1 MDDNSRDRLTLARR
15 FLEPSN
21 STHRQY
27 EALRAFFVDRV
38 PSAEAA
44 ARFGYTPGSF
54 RVLVHQFRNQPGRD
68 FFAPTAR
75 QGRPP
80 GKRKRLREQ
89 VVALRKQNLSVHD
102 ISRALARDG
111 EALSPAAVAAILEEE
126 GFAKLPRRGDD
137 ERPDQPRPVVAE
149 AADVRQLDLTPRHFR
164 TKFGGLFL
172 FLPWLV
178 SADLDAILARAGLPG
193 SKMIPAA
200 CAVRSLLALKLFGN
214 ARHSHVMSSVLDE
227 GLALFAGLNVVP
239 KRSSLTEYSSRVEPG
254 CYPKLMRHWFDAVS
268 RLGLEWG
275 TSFDLDFH
283 TIPFHGEDALVEK
296 HYVSKRSR
304 RQKGMLAFLAQDAGT
319 RVFCYA
325 NGELRKDQQNDE
337 VLRFVDYW
345 KQRTGR
351 LPEELIFD
359 SKLTTYANLDKLN
372 RMGIPFITLRRRT
385 PKLLAEIA
393 RTPTS
398 AWRRIELE
406 SVSRG
411 YKTPRILDRRITLN
425 DYDGPLRQLT
435 IAELG
440 HEEPTLLLTNQLS
453 RSASHLIGRYAQR
466 MLIEN
471 NIEDGVDFFH
481 MDALSSAVAMKISC
495 DLQLTLMAS
504 SLYRLLAVRIGHGY
518 ESAKSRHLFRDFI
531 DASAGIA
538 IDEDDVVVRFQRRA
552 HNPLLVAAGFDWT
565 DIKVPWLGGKR
576 LRLVFGESVHGPE
589 VEHGVNAETNIQ

>member
-1 MDDNSRDRLTLARR
+1 MKPCG
-15 FLEPSN
+15 PSS
-21 STHRQY
+21 ST
-27 EALRAFFVDRV
+27 VS
-38 PSAEAA
+38 SAQAA

-54 RVLVHQFRNQPGRD
+54 RVLVHQFRNQPRRD
-68 FFAPTAR
+68 FFVPTAR

-80 GKRKRLREQ
+80 GTRTRLREL
-89 VVALRKQNLSVHD
+89 VITLRKQNLSVHD
-102 ISRALARDG
+102 ISRALDRDG
-111 EALSPAAVAAILEEE
+111 TVLSPAAVALILKEE

-137 ERPDQPRPVVAE
+137 ERPDQPRPIVAD
-149 AADVRQLDLTPRHFR
+149 AADVRQLDLTPRGFR

-178 SADLDAILARAGLPG
+178 ATDLDAILARAGLPG
-193 SKMIPAA
+193 SKMVPAA

-239 KRSSLTEYSSRVEPG
+239 KRSFLTEYSGRVEPA
-254 CYPKLMRHWFDAVS
+254 CYPKLMRHWFDTVS
-268 RLGLEWG
+268 RLGLKWG

-283 TIPFHGEDALVEK
+283 TIPFHGDDALVEK

-304 RQKGMLAFLAQDAGT
+304 RQKGVLAFLAQDADT

-337 VLRFVDYW
+337 ILRFVAFW
-345 KQRTGR
+345 KKRTGR

-359 SKLTTYANLDKLN
+359 SKLTTYANLNELN
-372 RMGIPFITLRRRT
+372 RMGVLFITLRRRT

-393 RTPTS
+393 RTAPS
-398 AWRRIELE
+398 AWRRVELE
-406 SVSRG
+406 SVSRA
-411 YKTPRILDRRITLN
+411 YRTPRVLDRRVTLKG
-425 DYDGPLRQLT
+425 YDGPLRQLT
-435 IAELG
+435 
-440 HEEPTLLLTNQLS
+440 

-481 MDALSSAVAMKISC
+481 MDALSSAVAMKVSC

-504 SLYRLLAVRIGHGY
+504 SLYRLLAARIGHGY

-531 DASAGIA
+531 DATAGIE
-538 IDEDDVVVRFQRRA
+538 IDEAEVVVRYQRRA
-552 HNPLLVAAGFDWT
+552 HNPLLLAAGFDKT
-565 DIKVPWLGGKR
+565 DIKVPWLGGRR
-576 LRLVFGESVHGPE
+576 LRLDFGGSALGTET
-589 VEHGVNAETNIQ
+589 EHGVNSKTNID

>member
-1 MDDNSRDRLTLARR
+1 MDDHSRDRLTLARR

-27 EALRAFFVDRV
+27 EALRAFFVDGV

-54 RVLVHQFRNQPGRD
+54 RVLVHQFRNQPGRG

-80 GKRKRLREQ
+80 GKQKRLREQ

-111 EALSPAAVAAILEEE
+111 ESLSPAAIAVILEEE
-126 GFAKLPRRGDD
+126 GFAKLPRRLDD

-149 AADVRQLDLTPRHFR
+149 VADVRRLDLTPRHFR

-178 SADLDAILARAGLPG
+178 SAGLDKLLAPGGFPG
-193 SKMIPAA
+193 SKMVPAA

-239 KRSSLTEYSSRVEPG
+239 KRSFLTEYSCRVDPA
-254 CYPKLMRHWFDAVS
+254 CYPKLMRDWFDTVS

-283 TIPFHGEDALVEK
+283 TIPFHGDDALVEK
-296 HYVSKRSR
+296 HYISKRSR
-304 RQKGMLAFLAQDAGT
+304 RQKGMLAFLAQDADT

-325 NGELRKDQQNDE
+325 NGELRKDEQNDE
-337 VLRFVDYW
+337 VLRFVEFW

-359 SKLTTYANLDKLN
+359 SKLTTYANLNDLN
-372 RMGIPFITLRRRT
+372 RMGIPFITLRRRSR
-385 PKLLAEIA
+385 KLLAAIA
-393 RTPTS
+393 QTPAS

-406 SVSRG
+406 SVSRA
-411 YKTPRILDRRITLN
+411 YKTPRVLDRRISLN

-435 IAELG
+435 VADLG
-440 HEEPTLLLTNQLS
+440 HEDPTLLLTNQLT

-471 NIEDGVDFFH
+471 NIEDGIDFFH
-481 MDALSSAVAMKISC
+481 MDALSSAVAMKVNC

-504 SLYRLLAVRIGHGY
+504 SLYRLLAVRIGNGY

-531 DASAGIA
+531 DASAKVTITEGEIA
-538 IDEDDVVVRFQRRA
+538 VKFQKRA
-552 HNPLLVAAGFDWT
+552 HNPLLIAAGFDKT
-565 DIKVPWLGGKR
+565 DGAVPWLGNKR
-576 LRLVFGESVHGPE
+576 LRLVLG
-589 VEHGVNAETNIQ
+589 